1 MPEAVFA
8 HDVAWANAS
17 ITEFAASEKVSLPVG
32 GATNRRSRA
41 ARPITQKSVLR
52 NILNKANQC
61 FSQNVVIDVS
71 FGRPC
76 FAPDIVETILDGH
89 QPRELQANEL
99 PCPFAMD
106 WTRSGRLF
114 LPHRWR

>member
-1 MPEAVFA
+1 
-8 HDVAWANAS
+8 
-17 ITEFAASEKVSLPVG
+17 
-32 GATNRRSRA
+32 
-41 ARPITQKSVLR
+41 
-52 NILNKANQC
+52 
-61 FSQNVVIDVS
+61 VS

-89 QPRELQANEL
+89 QPRELQLNEL

-114 LPHRWR
+114 LR